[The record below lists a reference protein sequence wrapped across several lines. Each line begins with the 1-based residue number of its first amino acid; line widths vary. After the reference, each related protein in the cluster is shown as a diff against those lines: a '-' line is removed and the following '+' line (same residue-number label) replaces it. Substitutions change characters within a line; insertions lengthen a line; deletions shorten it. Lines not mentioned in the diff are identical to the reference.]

1 MKTPI
6 IAAAIFAAFITNA
19 EARTKHR
26 HQRHAEPQ
34 IAQEVS
40 LFSFFQSQPP
50 ASASRRNVKVL
61 PTEQPSFFG
70 DSGLVIR
77 ARQYIGAGARQVG
90 VRTTLWCSAFIRKLR
105 PTSNVDDRAI
115 SWLSQPRV
123 SAQVGAVAIVTRR
136 GGYHV
141 GIVSG
146 FKPNGDPVLISGNH
160 GNRVAEAA
168 YPQRRVVAYVS
179 GS

>member
-19 EARTKHR
+19 EARAKHR
-26 HQRHAEPQ
+26 HQRHTEPQ
-34 IAQEVS
+34 ITQEMP
-40 LFSFFQSQPP
+40 LFSFFQSQPHG
-50 ASASRRNVKVL
+50 SAARRAVRAL
-61 PTEQPSFFG
+61 PDQPSFFG
-70 DSGLVIR
+70 DSGLVGR